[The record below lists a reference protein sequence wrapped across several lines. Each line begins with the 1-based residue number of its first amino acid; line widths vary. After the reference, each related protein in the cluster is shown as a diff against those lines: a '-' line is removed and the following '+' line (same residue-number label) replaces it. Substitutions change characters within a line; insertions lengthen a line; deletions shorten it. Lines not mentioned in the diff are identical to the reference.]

1 MNGQHVVGL
10 VLAAGASSR
19 LGEPKQL
26 LTDASGLPAV
36 VRVVRALTAAGCDEV
51 FVVLGAAS
59 ERVAAV
65 LQHEAVH
72 LVHHDGW
79 RRGMGSSIAAGVR
92 AARQHVNRT
101 RETPATA
108 ECDGILITPCD
119 MPAVDAQHLRRLLSA
134 FDGEARVASSYRGAD
149 GENVLGIP
157 AVLPRRDFAWLEALD
172 GDRGARPLFCEPG
185 TRPVFLPLGTFDL
198 DTPADL
204 DRWRR
209 SHRDPHPH
217 PTMLQQTALM
227 DLDHEFASTR
237 RMLERL
243 PDDRLDFTPHP
254 KSWALGKL
262 ATHLLD
268 PPLWAQVTCET
279 TELNFDTPMPPKEV
293 PTTASDFVR
302 IWDERV
308 ADCKAT
314 LARMTDEALQVTWQ
328 ATAGGHVVMSMPRI
342 AVLRSMVIN
351 HMIHHRA
358 QLSIYYRLLDV
369 PMPGMY
375 GPSADEK

>member
-1 MNGQHVVGL
+1 MTGPTVVGL

-26 LTDASGLPAV
+26 LTDTAGVPAV
-36 VRVVRALTAAGCDEV
+36 VRVVRALTAAGCDTV

-59 ERVAAV
+59 ARVAAV
-65 LQHEAVH
+65 LGDEAVQ
-72 LVHHDGW
+72 LVHHTGW
-79 RRGMGSSIAAGVR
+79 RAGMGSSIAEGVR
-92 AARQHVNRT
+92 AILRHEARGHAP
-101 RETPATA
+101 PATVRA
-108 ECDGILITPCD
+108 DGILIAPCD
-119 MPAVDAQHLRRLLSA
+119 MPAVDTAHVRRLLSA
-134 FDGEARVASSYRGAD
+134 FDGAARVASSYRSEAGD
-149 GENVLGIP
+149 DVLGIP
-157 AVLPRRDFAWLEALD
+157 AVLPRSDFAWLEALD
-172 GDRGARPLFCEPG
+172 GDRGARPLFREPG
-185 TRPVFLPLGTFDL
+185 TRRVFLPFGSFDL

-209 SHRDPHPH
+209 AHRDLNPPT
-217 PTMLQQTALM
+217 TMLQQTALM

-254 KSWALGKL
+254 KSWELGKL

-279 TELNFDTPMPPKEV
+279 TELDFDTPMPPKDT
-293 PTTASDFVR
+293 PTTTADFVR

-308 ADCKAT
+308 AACKAT
-314 LARMTDEALQVTWQ
+314 LAGMSDEALQVMWQ
-328 ATAGGHVVMSMPRI
+328 ATAGGHVVMRMPRI

-358 QLSIYYRLLDV
+358 QLSMYYRLLDV
-369 PMPGMY
+369 PMPGLY